1 MFFVYSLAESDSVD
15 AESGFDETEES
26 DMASGV
32 IRFVTRFVD
41 KVCNDSGVTKDHIKS
56 LHQMIPGVV
65 AMHIETLEAV
75 HREAKRLPPIQ
86 KVGILSGRAAVH
98 FICFC
103 LGSKAL
109 ACAFCML
116 PVYGKK

>member
-1 MFFVYSLAESDSVD
+1 
-15 AESGFDETEES
+15 
-26 DMASGV
+26 MASSV

-86 KVGILSGRAAVH
+86 KVLNFVSVPKKSIL
-98 FICFC
+98 
-103 LGSKAL
+103 
-109 ACAFCML
+109 
-116 PVYGKK
+116 P

>member
-1 MFFVYSLAESDSVD
+1 
-15 AESGFDETEES
+15 
-26 DMASGV
+26 MASGV

-41 KVCNDSGVTKDHIKS
+41 KVCNDSSVTKDHIKS

-86 KVGILSGRAAVH
+86 KVFIQLSHRVVS
-98 FICFC
+98 
-103 LGSKAL
+103 LSKTL
-109 ACAFCML
+109 YHLC
-116 PVYGKK
+116 